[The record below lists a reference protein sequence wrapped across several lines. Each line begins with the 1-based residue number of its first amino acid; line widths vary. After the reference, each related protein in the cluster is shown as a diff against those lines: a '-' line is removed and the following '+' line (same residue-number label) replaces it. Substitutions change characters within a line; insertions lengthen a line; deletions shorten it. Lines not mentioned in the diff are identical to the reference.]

1 LPDEAST
8 TNEERCGA
16 CGQLAPRDAEL
27 CPACGALLAAY
38 RVAETVPAESTIAQ
52 VVIEPRVSD
61 PAPEPSR
68 LEPQSPPV
76 DRELAAAR
84 TRLLG
89 TLLGPERRL
98 IAVVEA
104 EETALEEPTPAPP
117 PMPPD
122 RLAPGVSVPR
132 PAARPFPP
140 VATDE
145 SPPFSSPLRRP
156 GYVSKGPVEPVFLI
170 GAALLVV
177 ACVLVAC
184 ASLVSSDG
192 LVALGYFAA
201 VVGVVS
207 ISIGFLVWLAQRDQ
221 ERD

>member
-1 LPDEAST
+1 LPDGSST
-8 TNEERCGA
+8 TSEERCGA

-61 PAPEPSR
+61 PAPEPPPK
-68 LEPQSPPV
+68 EPESPPV
-76 DRELAAAR
+76 DPELAVAR
-84 TRLLG
+84 ARLLG
-89 TLLGPERRL
+89 TLLEPERRL

-104 EETALEEPTPAPP
+104 EEIALEEPPPVPPPAPP
-117 PMPPD
+117 ARPVP
-122 RLAPGVSVPR
+122 RISVPR
-132 PAARPFPP
+132 PAAQRFAP

-145 SPPFSSPLRRP
+145 SPPSSSSLRRP
-156 GYVSKGPVEPVFLI
+156 GYVSKGPVEPVFLV

-177 ACVLVAC
+177 ASVLVAC